1 MNNTLSTAIIAVAHS
16 TADNL
21 ISTGIDAKKIHV
33 IINGVEPLRAL
44 SPDERLSFRSSLGIG
59 ADEFVCL
66 ISARLEDY
74 KGHSYLIKTAREVRD
89 ALGGERKVR
98 FIFMGD
104 GSERE
109 KLEAEAKDAGVGD
122 IVIFTG
128 FVDDVAPYCNIM
140 DLNLNCSWASETSSL
155 AISEG
160 MSLAKP
166 AVVTDVGG
174 NPYMVT
180 DGVNG
185 FVVPKKDPGA
195 MAEAILRLIRDGEL
209 LGRLGQ
215 NARAQYE
222 EKFTAAAMTRQL
234 EKIYEEEMQKR

>member
-1 MNNTLSTAIIAVAHS
+1 M
-16 TADNL
+16 
-21 ISTGIDAKKIHV
+21 
-33 IINGVEPLRAL
+33 
-44 SPDERLSFRSSLGIG
+44 
-59 ADEFVCL
+59 
-66 ISARLEDY
+66 
-74 KGHSYLIKTAREVRD
+74 
-89 ALGGERKVR
+89 R

-122 IVIFTG
+122 IIIFTG

-155 AISEG
+155 ALSEG

-185 FVVPKKDPGA
+185 FVVPKKNPGA
-195 MAEAILRLIRDGEL
+195 MAEAILRLVRDGEL
-209 LGRLGQ
+209 LGRLGRMPGRSMMK
-215 NARAQYE
+215 NSPR
-222 EKFTAAAMTRQL
+222 RQ
-234 EKIYEEEMQKR
+234 